1 MDKQPFLSF
10 KERKPFVEAQLLLT
24 EFKQKAQSS
33 RMDDL
38 LRVYQTL
45 DKYGEKSEVFFYHY
59 AVFFDTYCG
68 SIKEITEDLCCY
80 LVRLYRSVLEM
91 GPKYLHAVMPRLL
104 TVWMDL
110 SQKCGNQNGS
120 RETITNKSNQEM
132 KIAFKSLNR
141 YYFYTCFSQLIS
153 RITHKDEAIF
163 NLLKTIL
170 ADLLVTYPHQCL
182 WRSIAISRSRNAN
195 YALRAKRCEEV
206 YDLAKRKATTV
217 NLNQLIEHYS
227 YFAAA
232 LMKVAEDGR
241 SSSTN
246 QFSTAFPWLV
256 NFLRDG
262 SMQNLGKLTR
272 RSASD
277 CTVGRSPP
285 KLVLPFV
292 EDIRA
297 HIKDDESTCLSQ
309 IRVSDAPTPEKEVY
323 DFREIYIVSIE
334 ESYLVLKSNAQPKK
348 IAFIGSDGK
357 SYPLMCKPVDELRKD
372 ARFVDV
378 EKLLNGLFMRD
389 IEARRR
395 LLTIRSY
402 GVIPLQEQGG
412 IIEWLPNL
420 QTFASALTPLMK
432 EKVKPMSYQE
442 IQNALNDKLKKD
454 ERLKNMRELCY
465 PRHPLVMS
473 EWFRRT
479 YLDPWKWYKSRSNFT
494 QTAATMS
501 MVGFVLGLGD
511 RHAENILLDTMTG
524 DAVHVDFN
532 LLFDKGELLK
542 VPEVVPFRLTRNM
555 VDGLGSTGVQGSFRR
570 CCEASMRVMRNEELM
585 LTTVLQSFVHDPLLE
600 WTESRNQQAKQLG
613 SKQVQIENQAAM
625 DTLELIRLRLSGNI
639 VTAKFHP
646 PKHNSVAMSVEGQ
659 VAKLIEMATD
669 EAELVKMYIGWNPL
683 LDCALAMFTTSM
695 SFLYDYFDTLDLVV
709 IVGIMAVGGYIFVKQ
724 RSDLSQKSTSSL
736 QTSTSFSTAPKA
748 DRSFLGRMK
757 SEARQILI
765 LYGSQTGT
773 AEELAGRL
781 AKDLTKYGKKALLMD
796 PEEIDVEDL
805 PKITEIEN
813 PLLLLCVATYG
824 EGDPTDNAQALFE
837 FLSNN
842 ECDLSGL
849 RYAVFGLGN
858 KTYEHF
864 NEVGKLMDKRLEEL
878 GAERVFELG
887 LGDDDANLEED
898 FMRWREAFLPTLAQ
912 TFCWELNNDGH
923 LDRQYRLEIVE
934 DAPNVFTGEYGRV
947 GAYERQRP
955 PFDQKNPYLSTVVE
969 NRDLHK
975 SASDRCCRHVEFS
988 VDGTRI
994 RYEAGDHV
1002 GVFPVNDSALV
1013 EKIGQLLSVNL
1024 ETIFKLINLD
1034 EESSKRHP
1042 FPCPSSYR
1050 TALTHYVDIC
1060 APVKSH
1066 VLKALAE
1073 FTENEDE
1080 KSKLNL
1086 LSTASEEGLKEYS
1099 AFIQKERR
1107 NIVDVLSHF
1116 TTCKPPLDLL
1126 LEMLPRLQA
1135 RYYSISSSS
1144 KIDNSRVAVTALV
1157 LRYNISGRQIK
1168 GVCTNYLCDKNVGDT
1183 CPIFIR
1189 KSTVRLPHRL
1199 TTPVIMIGPGTGLAP
1214 FRGFLQERLFHKK
1227 QGKELGPMVL
1237 YFGCRHPDHDFIYE
1251 DELKD
1256 YEKEIGLEL
1265 HVAFSRQQS
1274 EKVYVQNKLWD
1285 NRHNTWDL
1293 IQKGANIYVCGD
1305 ARNMARDVQNTFLR
1319 MFREV
1324 GELDENGAQKLMK
1337 DLERQRRYQADVWS

>member
-1 MDKQPFLSF
+1 M
-10 KERKPFVEAQLLLT
+10 
-24 EFKQKAQSS
+24 
-33 RMDDL
+33 
-38 LRVYQTL
+38 
-45 DKYGEKSEVFFYHY
+45 
-59 AVFFDTYCG
+59 
-68 SIKEITEDLCCY
+68 
-80 LVRLYRSVLEM
+80 
-91 GPKYLHAVMPRLL
+91 
-104 TVWMDL
+104 
-110 SQKCGNQNGS
+110 
-120 RETITNKSNQEM
+120 
-132 KIAFKSLNR
+132 
-141 YYFYTCFSQLIS
+141 
-153 RITHKDEAIF
+153 
-163 NLLKTIL
+163 
-170 ADLLVTYPHQCL
+170 
-182 WRSIAISRSRNAN
+182 
-195 YALRAKRCEEV
+195 
-206 YDLAKRKATTV
+206 
-217 NLNQLIEHYS
+217 
-227 YFAAA
+227 
-232 LMKVAEDGR
+232 
-241 SSSTN
+241 
-246 QFSTAFPWLV
+246 
-256 NFLRDG
+256 
-262 SMQNLGKLTR
+262 
-272 RSASD
+272 
-277 CTVGRSPP
+277 
-285 KLVLPFV
+285 LP
-292 EDIRA
+292 
-297 HIKDDESTCLSQ
+297 
-309 IRVSDAPTPEKEVY
+309 
-323 DFREIYIVSIE
+323 
-334 ESYLVLKSNAQPKK
+334 
-348 IAFIGSDGK
+348 
-357 SYPLMCKPVDELRKD
+357 
-372 ARFVDV
+372 
-378 EKLLNGLFMRD
+378 
-389 IEARRR
+389 
-395 LLTIRSY
+395 
-402 GVIPLQEQGG
+402 GG
-412 IIEWLPNL
+412 
-420 QTFASALTPLMK
+420 
-432 EKVKPMSYQE
+432 
-442 IQNALNDKLKKD
+442 
-454 ERLKNMRELCY
+454 
-465 PRHPLVMS
+465 
-473 EWFRRT
+473 
-479 YLDPWKWYKSRSNFT
+479 
-494 QTAATMS
+494 
-501 MVGFVLGLGD
+501 
-511 RHAENILLDTMTG
+511 
-524 DAVHVDFN
+524 
-532 LLFDKGELLK
+532 
-542 VPEVVPFRLTRNM
+542 
-555 VDGLGSTGVQGSFRR
+555 
-570 CCEASMRVMRNEELM
+570 
-585 LTTVLQSFVHDPLLE
+585 
-600 WTESRNQQAKQLG
+600 
-613 SKQVQIENQAAM
+613 
-625 DTLELIRLRLSGNI
+625 
-639 VTAKFHP
+639 
-646 PKHNSVAMSVEGQ
+646 
-659 VAKLIEMATD
+659 
-669 EAELVKMYIGWNPL
+669 
-683 LDCALAMFTTSM
+683 M

-709 IVGIMAVGGYIFVKQ
+709 IVGIMAVGGYIYLKQ
-724 RSDLSQKSTSSL
+724 RSDLAQKSTTSMH
-736 QTSTSFSTAPKA
+736 TSTSFATAPKT

-757 SEARQILI
+757 SEDRQVLI

-842 ECDLSGL
+842 ECDLSSL

-864 NEVGKLMDKRLEEL
+864 NEVGKFMDKRLEEL

-887 LGDDDANLEED
+887 MGDDDANLEED
-898 FMRWREAFLPTLAQ
+898 FMRWREAFLPALAQ
-912 TFCWELNNDGH
+912 TFCWELSNDGH
-923 LDRQYRLEIVE
+923 LDRQYRLEIIE
-934 DAPNVFTGEYGRV
+934 DAPNVFSGEYGRV

-975 SASDRCCRHVEFS
+975 SASDRCCRHVEFN

-1002 GVFPVNDSALV
+1002 GIFPVNDSTLV
-1013 EKIGQLLSVNL
+1013 EKIGQLLCVNL
-1024 ETIFKLINLD
+1024 ETVFKLINLD

-1042 FPCPSSYR
+1042 FPCPCSYR

-1073 FTENEDE
+1073 FTENEEE

-1116 TTCKPPLDLL
+1116 TSCKPPLDLL

-1157 LRYNISGRQIK
+1157 LRYNISGRQIR
-1168 GVCTNYLCDKNVGDT
+1168 GVCTNYLHDKNVGDT

-1189 KSTVRLPHRL
+1189 KSTMRLPHRL
-1199 TTPVIMIGPGTGLAP
+1199 TTPVIMIGPGTGFAP

-1227 QGKELGPMVL
+1227 QGKELGSMVL

-1251 DELKD
+1251 EELKD

-1319 MFREV
+1319 IFTEV